1 MITTCLGFEENPV
14 IINLA
19 VHSLLAR
26 SPYHFKMDEK
36 DFERLFVP
44 PLRLEQFLIVWRDN
58 KPVTFATWAF
68 PEKKDIEHYT
78 LMNMFPNGGFYSDG
92 PNPWIIDFICVSG
105 KEDVLFTFRELK
117 RHFMYM
123 GYDRCFGL
131 RTETGRIGKHVLKG
145 D

>member
-14 IINLA
+14 VINLA

-26 SPYHFKMDEK
+26 SPYHRNMDER

-58 KPVTFATWAF
+58 KPVAFVTWAF
-68 PEKKDIEHYT
+68 PDKKDIEHYR
-78 LMNMFPNGGFYSDG
+78 LMNMFPAGAFYSDG
-92 PNPWIIDFICVSG
+92 QNPWVIDFICVSG
-105 KEDVLFTFRELK
+105 TEDVLFTFRELK
-117 RHFMYM
+117 RHFVYL
-123 GYDRCFGL
+123 GYDRCFWL
-131 RTETGRIGKHVLKG
+131 RTETGRVGKHILTG

>member
-26 SPYHFKMDEK
+26 SPYHLRMDEK
-36 DFERLFVP
+36 DFERLFIP
-44 PLRLEQFLIVWRDN
+44 PLRLEQFLLVWRDN

-131 RTETGRIGKHVLKG
+131 RTETGRIGKHILKG